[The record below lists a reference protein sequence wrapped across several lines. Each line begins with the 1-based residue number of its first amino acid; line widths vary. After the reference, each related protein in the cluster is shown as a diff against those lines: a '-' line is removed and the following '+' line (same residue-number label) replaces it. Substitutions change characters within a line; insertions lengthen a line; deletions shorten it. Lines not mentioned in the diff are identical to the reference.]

1 MNLGGPRIKLT
12 LKQPQIIIFIILRD
26 RFRKAAGKRGFCANL
41 QQVAGHK
48 QACTHPGAPHKNYSK
63 LSVNWAI

>member
-12 LKQPQIIIFIILRD
+12 LKQPQIFIILRY

-48 QACTHPGAPHKNYSK
+48 HACTHPGAPQKNYSK
-63 LSVNWAI
+63 LSVNWAV